1 MRSSQVVGVRKYIV
15 YFLFIF
21 LSGLLSV
28 VDYFSNKTLSNFIPD
43 QVSLISNFQI
53 PDRFLQNE
61 FSNLSSSRAD
71 LVAENI
77 RLKEELTNLR
87 VLYVENQELQENIE
101 SYEDLIKNISDFEL
115 TYYATSLILKNSTDE
130 YLISGGRDYN
140 FEPGDL
146 VINEIGYIVGYLGE
160 VFNDYSI
167 LESFNSTNFN
177 FRALDKNNNVF
188 EISSNGKELIFSSL
202 GSTFNSK
209 VNILY
214 SDITF
219 GHISKFPLFDLEPY
233 EQTKINNKYTVIA
246 PIEDMLTFQSKLFI
260 PKSKWD

>member
-1 MRSSQVVGVRKYIV
+1 MQSSQVVGVRKYVV

-43 QVSLISNFQI
+43 QVSMISNFQI
-53 PDRFLQNE
+53 PDRLLQNE

-115 TYYATSLILKNSTDE
+115 TYYATLSLI
-130 YLISGGRDYN
+130 
-140 FEPGDL
+140 
-146 VINEIGYIVGYLGE
+146 
-160 VFNDYSI
+160 
-167 LESFNSTNFN
+167 
-177 FRALDKNNNVF
+177 
-188 EISSNGKELIFSSL
+188 
-202 GSTFNSK
+202 
-209 VNILY
+209 
-214 SDITF
+214 
-219 GHISKFPLFDLEPY
+219 HI
-233 EQTKINNKYTVIA
+233 
-246 PIEDMLTFQSKLFI
+246 
-260 PKSKWD
+260 